1 MDPSDTFQFPQ
12 DLQPIPGS
20 LRGDNYTNYIEALS
34 SFLRRGPRRYVLT
47 DTNTIAESSIGRNI
61 TLERLRRLL
70 DLHDILPEEAFYVFA
85 LLAGG
90 NYFDLLLAWD
100 ESYPRY
106 YETRVNEAN
115 WGETCGASF
124 FFIIISAIFGAVYN
138 YFNY

>member
-1 MDPSDTFQFPQ
+1 MDPTDPYQFPR

-20 LRGDNYTNYIEALS
+20 LTSDNYTTYIQALS
-34 SFLRRGPRRYVLT
+34 SFLRRGPSRYILT
-47 DTNTIAESSIGRNI
+47 DTTTIAESSIGRNI

-70 DLHDILPEEAFYVFA
+70 DLHNILPEEAFYVFV

-90 NYFDLLLAWD
+90 NYFDLLLAFD

-106 YETRVNEAN
+106 YQTRVDEAN
-115 WGETCGASF
+115 WGETCCAS
-124 FFIIISAIFGAVYN
+124 FFIIIFSAFIGAVFN

>member
-1 MDPSDTFQFPQ
+1 MDNSDTFQFPQ
-12 DLQPIPGS
+12 DLQPIPGT
-20 LRGDNYTNYIEALS
+20 LRGENYTDYIEALS
-34 SFLRRGPRRYVLT
+34 SFLRRGPRRYILT
-47 DTNTIAESSIGRNI
+47 DTSTIAESSIGHNI
-61 TLERLRRLL
+61 TLVRLRRLL

-100 ESYPRY
+100 ESFPRY
-106 YETRVNEAN
+106 YETRRNETN

-138 YFNY
+138 HFF

>member
-1 MDPSDTFQFPQ
+1 MDPTDLYQFPQ

-20 LRGDNYTNYIEALS
+20 LRGDSYTNYIQALS

-70 DLHDILPEEAFYVFA
+70 DLHDILPEEAFYVFV

-90 NYFDLLLAWD
+90 NYFDLILA
-100 ESYPRY
+100 
-106 YETRVNEAN
+106 
-115 WGETCGASF
+115 
-124 FFIIISAIFGAVYN
+124 
-138 YFNY
+138 